1 MRLRWVLWPL
11 VTFVV
16 AFLGLL
22 VYIKIEYTLVP
33 DVLELL
39 SDIERDNSVAYG
51 ELLFQTRGCSGCHA
65 FGVHSQAAICPDLTG
80 IASRRNLEDVRTSI
94 VEPDLVIASGCSPA
108 PCPKGLMPNY
118 GDILNREQVEA
129 LLAFL
134 DLAQQ

>member
-11 VTFVV
+11 VALVV

-33 DVLELL
+33 DVRELL
-39 SDIERDNSVAYG
+39 SDVESDDLVAYG
-51 ELLFQTRGCSGCHA
+51 ELLFQTRGCSGCHT
-65 FGVHSQAAICPDLTG
+65 FGRHFRAAICPDLTG
-80 IASRRNLEDVRTSI
+80 IASRRDREDIRTSI
-94 VEPDLVIASGCSPA
+94 VEPDLVIASGCSPV
-108 PCPKGLMPNY
+108 PCTKGLMPNY

-134 DLAQQ
+134 AQQ